1 MESAK
6 CAVKFKEIKFEYE
19 GNEENLAIFTNILY
33 CPFFETKFVHR
44 LLICKK
50 VAMEGILSFKYN

>member
-50 VAMEGILSFKYN
+50 VAMQGI